1 MQLCRLRIKKFSAGA
16 EEDCVKF
23 LQWSI
28 FVCLKSVSNPSILKL
43 VLFMLAPVLAQAQS
57 VPYLLRME
65 RTSVESNDCV
75 LLQKTGFF
83 HLESR
88 GRDSTKVFEGNLS
101 VDGLRRIQ
109 RDLHDPEL
117 QALSQEQ
124 IQEPLMHASEFLRLD
139 LWRDDHWQEL
149 TFRSAESQEPYR
161 RTLQPLLRWLN
172 DLHKLPHKEL
182 SEDAG
187 KNNCLAPG
195 EIALKKRSDEAPS
208 EPVPAAGANKSL
220 PLDSSNPAAV
230 KLQAVPALLQ
240 LGSMSMKSHVAH
252 QACVLVMANGF
263 YRAEQQE
270 QKEGSKKV
278 ETRITGGKFTP
289 EENSELQQL
298 LNDPAIAGIHH
309 RKTSHMTLPMS
320 GEMLNLQIYRPSSVQ
335 NVVLSST
342 FNRRDVPFFYSG
354 DGDIANA
361 QPLLKFVDEHVWTAG
376 SGRLDPSLRNDCQS
390 AP

>member
-1 MQLCRLRIKKFSAGA
+1 
-16 EEDCVKF
+16 V
-23 LQWSI
+23 
-28 FVCLKSVSNPSILKL
+28 SVSSILKL
-43 VLFMLAPVLAQAQS
+43 VVFVFAPALAQAQS
-57 VPYLLRME
+57 ASYLLRME
-65 RTSVESNDCV
+65 YMSLESGECV
-75 LLQKTGFF
+75 LVQKTGFF
-83 HLESR
+83 HLES
-88 GRDSTKVFEGNLS
+88 DSSDLTKVFEGNLS
-101 VDGLRRIQ
+101 ADELRRIQ

-124 IQEPLMHASEFLRLD
+124 IEEPLIHRSEFLRLD

-161 RTLQPLLRWLN
+161 RSLQPLLRWLN
-172 DLHKLPHKEL
+172 DLHKVAHKEL

-195 EIALKKRSDEAPS
+195 KIALKKRSDEAPS
-208 EPVPAAGANKSL
+208 EPARAAGNSSS
-220 PLDSSNPAAV
+220 PVGSSNPAAA
-230 KLQAVPALLQ
+230 KPEAVPALLQ
-240 LGSMSMKSHVAH
+240 LGSMSVKSHVAH
-252 QACVLVMANGF
+252 QVCVLVMADGF

-278 ETRITGGKFTP
+278 ETRITGGQFVP
-289 EENSELQQL
+289 EEISELQQL

-320 GEMLNLQIYRPSSVQ
+320 GEMLDLQIYRPSSVQ
-335 NVVLSST
+335 DVVLSST

-354 DGDIANA
+354 DGDIASA
-361 QPLLKFVDEHVWTAG
+361 QPLLKFVDQHVWTTG
-376 SGRLDPSLRNDCQS
+376 SGRLDPRLRNGCQS